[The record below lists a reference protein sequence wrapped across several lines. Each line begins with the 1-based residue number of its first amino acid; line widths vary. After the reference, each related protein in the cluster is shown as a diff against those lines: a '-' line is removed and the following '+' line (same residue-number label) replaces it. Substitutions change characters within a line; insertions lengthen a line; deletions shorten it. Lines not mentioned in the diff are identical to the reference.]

1 MRELLR
7 SLIHSFVIFHTLL
20 KHCIMHMCQHICA
33 MSNNTSMARH
43 ASLCYSYVDTNDHS
57 DIYSEEA
64 IPMEPLVDSYGRRIK
79 SMRISITDKC
89 NFRCTYCM
97 PAEGLPWLKKAEIL
111 SYEEIVR
118 ISRVAVNI
126 GIEQIRLT
134 GGEPLVR
141 RDVPELVRQLRQI
154 PGLHSLSLT
163 TNGILLKQQAGA
175 LAEAGLTRINVSLD
189 SLVREKFAQL
199 TRRDQLSRVLEGLET
214 LEQYPSIHPI
224 KVNAVAIRD
233 YSEEEVLDFVR
244 LARRKAYVMRWIEFM
259 PLDADQIWRKEDILT
274 GAELKAIIEA
284 AYGPLVQITTGDP
297 AETARR
303 YTFSDGIGEVGFINP
318 VSEPFCASCD
328 RIRLTADGQ
337 LRTCLF
343 ATEETDLRAVVRS
356 EATDEELAGVI
367 RQAVWHKEL
376 KHYIGDK
383 RFRRANR
390 SISMIGG

>member
-1 MRELLR
+1 MELL
-7 SLIHSFVIFHTLL
+7 I
-20 KHCIMHMCQHICA
+20 
-33 MSNNTSMARH
+33 
-43 ASLCYSYVDTNDHS
+43 
-57 DIYSEEA
+57 
-64 IPMEPLVDSYGRRIK
+64 DSYGRRIK

-118 ISRVAVNI
+118 ITRVAVSM

-141 RDVPELVRQLRQI
+141 RDVPALVQQLHAI
-154 PGLHSLSLT
+154 PGLRSLSLT
-163 TNGILLKQQAGA
+163 TNGILLKQQAKA

-189 SLVREKFAQL
+189 SLLREKFVQL
-199 TRRDQLSRVLEGLET
+199 TRRDQLDRVLAGLAE
-214 LEQYPSIHPI
+214 LEHYPSIHPI
-224 KVNAVAIRD
+224 KVNAVAIRG
-233 YSEEEVLDFVR
+233 YTEEEVFDFVH
-244 LARRKAYVMRWIEFM
+244 LARNKAYVVRWIEFM

-274 GAELKAIIEA
+274 GKEIQQIIETT
-284 AYGPLVQITTGDP
+284 YGPLIPITDGDP
-297 AETARR
+297 SETARR

-318 VSEPFCASCD
+318 VSEPFCAHCD
-328 RIRLTADGQ
+328 RIRITADGQ

-343 ATEETDLRAVVRS
+343 ATEETDLRAVIRS
-356 EATDEELAGVI
+356 NADDEELARVI

-383 RFRRANR
+383 RFKRANR
-390 SISMIGG
+390 SMSMIGG

>member
-1 MRELLR
+1 
-7 SLIHSFVIFHTLL
+7 
-20 KHCIMHMCQHICA
+20 
-33 MSNNTSMARH
+33 
-43 ASLCYSYVDTNDHS
+43 
-57 DIYSEEA
+57 
-64 IPMEPLVDSYGRRIK
+64 MEQLLVDSYGRRIK

-111 SYEEIVR
+111 SYEEIERVSR
-118 ISRVAVNI
+118 IAVSI

-141 RDVPELVRQLRQI
+141 RDMPELVRQLRKLE
-154 PGLHSLSLT
+154 GLRSLSLT
-163 TNGILLKQQAGA
+163 TNGILLKQLSRP

-199 TRRDQLSRVLEGLET
+199 TRRDQLDRVLEGLDE
-214 LEQYPSIHPI
+214 LAKYPSIRPVKI
-224 KVNAVAIRD
+224 NAVAVRGF
-233 YSEEEVLDFVR
+233 SEQEVLDFVR
-244 LARRKAYVMRWIEFM
+244 FARDKSYVMRWIEFM
-259 PLDADQIWRKEDILT
+259 PLDADQVWRKEDILP
-274 GAELKAIIEA
+274 GSEIKQIIEA
-284 AYGPLVQITTGDP
+284 SYGPLVQITSGDP

-318 VSEPFCASCD
+318 VSEPFCSSCD

-343 ATEETDLRAVVRS
+343 ATEETDIRAVLRS
-356 EATDEELAGVI
+356 GADDETIANTL
-367 RQAVWHKEL
+367 RTAVWHKEL

-383 RFRRANR
+383 RFKRANR
-390 SISMIGG
+390 SMSMIGG

>member
-1 MRELLR
+1 
-7 SLIHSFVIFHTLL
+7 
-20 KHCIMHMCQHICA
+20 
-33 MSNNTSMARH
+33 
-43 ASLCYSYVDTNDHS
+43 
-57 DIYSEEA
+57 
-64 IPMEPLVDSYGRRIK
+64 MEPLVDSYGRRIK

-97 PAEGLPWLKKAEIL
+97 PAAGLPWLKKAEIL
-111 SYEEIVR
+111 SYEELER
-118 ISRVAVNI
+118 IARVAVSI

-154 PGLHSLSLT
+154 EGLRSLSLT
-163 TNGILLKQQAGA
+163 TNGILLKQQAKI
-175 LAEAGLTRINVSLD
+175 LAEAGLSRINVSLD

-199 TRRDQLSRVLEGLET
+199 TRRDQLERVLEGLAE
-214 LEQYPSIHPI
+214 LEKYPSIYPV
-224 KVNAVAIRD
+224 KVNAVAIRG
-233 YSEEEVLDFVR
+233 YSEEDVLDFVR
-244 LARRKAYVMRWIEFM
+244 FARNKAYVMRWIEFM

-274 GAELKAIIEA
+274 GGEIKAIVEA
-284 AYGPLVQITTGDP
+284 QYGPLVPITTGDP
-297 AETARR
+297 SETARR

-318 VSEPFCASCD
+318 VSEPFCANCD

-343 ATEETDLRAVVRS
+343 ATEETDLRAVIRGGKS
-356 EATDEELAGVI
+356 DEELATSI

-390 SISMIGG
+390 SMSMIGG

>member
-1 MRELLR
+1 
-7 SLIHSFVIFHTLL
+7 
-20 KHCIMHMCQHICA
+20 
-33 MSNNTSMARH
+33 
-43 ASLCYSYVDTNDHS
+43 
-57 DIYSEEA
+57 
-64 IPMEPLVDSYGRRIK
+64 MEPLVDSYGRRIK

-118 ISRVAVNI
+118 ISRVAVNM

-141 RDVPELVRQLRQI
+141 RDVPDLIRQLHTLE
-154 PGLHSLSLT
+154 GLRSLSLT
-163 TNGILLKQQAGA
+163 TNGVLLKQQAQA

-199 TRRDQLSRVLEGLET
+199 TRRDQIERVLEGLE
-214 LEQYPSIHPI
+214 EIKKYPSIHPI
-224 KVNAVAIRD
+224 KINAVAMRD
-233 YSEEEVLDFVR
+233 FTEEEVLDFVR
-244 LARRKAYVMRWIEFM
+244 FARDNAFVVRWIEFM

-274 GAELKAIIEA
+274 GAEIKAIIEA
-284 AYGPLVQITTGDP
+284 AYGPLVQIKGDP
-297 AETARR
+297 SETARR
-303 YTFSDGIGEVGFINP
+303 YTFSDGVGEIGFINP
-318 VSEPFCASCD
+318 VSEPFCSSCD

-343 ATEETDLRAVVRS
+343 ATEETDLRSVVRS
-356 EATDEELAGVI
+356 DASDAQLADVI

-383 RFRRANR
+383 RFKRASR
-390 SISMIGG
+390 TMSRIGG

>member
-1 MRELLR
+1 MEL
-7 SLIHSFVIFHTLL
+7 
-20 KHCIMHMCQHICA
+20 
-33 MSNNTSMARH
+33 
-43 ASLCYSYVDTNDHS
+43 
-57 DIYSEEA
+57 
-64 IPMEPLVDSYGRRIK
+64 LVDSYGRRIK

-111 SYEEIVR
+111 TYEEIER
-118 ISRVAVNI
+118 IARVAVNS

-141 RDVPELVRQLRQI
+141 RDVPDLVRQLRKI
-154 PGLHSLSLT
+154 EGLRNLSMT
-163 TNGILLKQQAGA
+163 TNGILLKQLAGA

-189 SLVREKFAQL
+189 SLNREKFAKL
-199 TRRDQLSRVLEGLET
+199 TRRDQLAHVFEGLEE
-214 LEQYPSIHPI
+214 LEKYPSIHPI
-224 KVNAVAIRD
+224 KINAVAIKGI
-233 YSEEEVLDFVR
+233 SEEEVLEFAR

-274 GAELKAIIEA
+274 GAELKAIIEDE
-284 AYGPLVQITTGDP
+284 YGPLVPITTGDP
-297 AETARR
+297 SETARR

-318 VSEPFCASCD
+318 VSEPFCATCD

-343 ATEETDLRAVVRS
+343 ATEETDLRAIVRS
-356 EATDEELAGVI
+356 NASDEELAQVI
-367 RQAVWHKEL
+367 RKAVWNKEL

-383 RFRRANR
+383 RFKRANR
-390 SISMIGG
+390 SMSMIGG